1 MTNPFFDHPI
11 LNTTHACARRHGGL
25 DAKAWTTLNS
35 DTSRAFDK
43 PRSGR
48 TVVKVSK
55 L

>member
-1 MTNPFFDHPI
+1 MTNPFLDHPI
-11 LNTTHACARRHGGL
+11 LNTTCACARRRWRLG
-25 DAKAWTTLNS
+25 AKVWATLNS